1 MKNVKVKNILFFL
14 GLLLLNISSAFAI
27 SNNILLDNIEKSLI
41 FSKDEVQKI
50 KFHNQNSEGVLEINR
65 VKPQIGDISL
75 NNSKL
80 DVKIVNV
87 DNFDHEIK
95 EKENVAY
102 NAALIGQYEVA
113 IQLYKDIL
121 KDDPKNSYVKFSLAV
136 AYQNLNQY
144 SQAKTIY
151 NELLSANPD
160 NKQDIISNLLS
171 ILVDESP
178 KEAVYFLTRLATQNP
193 SSPYIMAQLA
203 LAYEKIGDFD
213 GAIRFLKQSIRL
225 DSQNILYIF
234 NLAVLYDKSNQK
246 IKAIETYQKVLRN
259 YSDNIGL
266 ASIDVI
272 EGRIKSLNAS
282 YD

>member
-41 FSKDEVQKI
+41 FSKDEAQKI
-50 KFHNQNSEGVLEINR
+50 KFHDRNSEGVLEINR
-65 VKPQIGDISL
+65 AKPQIGDIL
-75 NNSKL
+75 TKNSKL
-80 DVKIVNV
+80 DVKVVNI
-87 DNFDHEIK
+87 DNFEHEIK
-95 EKENVAY
+95 EKENMAY

-121 KDDPKNSYVKFSLAV
+121 KDNPKNSYVKFSLAV

-144 SQAKTIY
+144 GQAKNIY
-151 NELLSANPD
+151 NELLSENPD

-203 LAYEKIGDFD
+203 LAYEKVEDFD
-213 GAIRFLKQSIRL
+213 GAIRFLKRSIRL
-225 DSQNILYIF
+225 DPQNILYIF

-246 IKAIETYQKVLRN
+246 IKAIESYQKVLRN

>member
-65 VKPQIGDISL
+65 AKPQISDISPK
-75 NNSKL
+75 NSKL
-80 DVKIVNV
+80 DVKVVNV
-87 DNFDHEIK
+87 DNFEHEIK
-95 EKENVAY
+95 EKENIAY

-178 KEAVYFLTRLATQNP
+178 KEAVYFLTRLATQNQ

-203 LAYEKIGDFD
+203 LA
-213 GAIRFLKQSIRL
+213 
-225 DSQNILYIF
+225 
-234 NLAVLYDKSNQK
+234 
-246 IKAIETYQKVLRN
+246 
-259 YSDNIGL
+259 
-266 ASIDVI
+266 
-272 EGRIKSLNAS
+272 
-282 YD
+282 

>member
-87 DNFDHEIK
+87 DNFEHEIK

-121 KDDPKNSYVKFSLAV
+121 KDDPENSYVKFSLAV

-272 EGRIKSLNAS
+272 EGRIKSLNES

>member
-41 FSKDEVQKI
+41 FSKDEAQKI
-50 KFHNQNSEGVLEINR
+50 KFHDSNSEGVLEINR
-65 VKPQIGDISL
+65 AKPQIGDIL
-75 NNSKL
+75 TKNSKL
-80 DVKIVNV
+80 DVKVVNI
-87 DNFDHEIK
+87 DNFEHEIK
-95 EKENVAY
+95 EKENMAY

-121 KDDPKNSYVKFSLAV
+121 KDNPKNSYVKFSLAV

-144 SQAKTIY
+144 GQAKDIY
-151 NELLSANPD
+151 NELLSENPD

-203 LAYEKIGDFD
+203 LAYEKVGDFD
-213 GAIRFLKQSIRL
+213 GAIRFLKRSIRL
-225 DSQNILYIF
+225 DPQNILYIF

-246 IKAIETYQKVLRN
+246 IKAIESYQKVLRN

>member
-41 FSKDEVQKI
+41 FSKDEAQKI
-50 KFHNQNSEGVLEINR
+50 KFHDRNSEGVLEINR
-65 VKPQIGDISL
+65 AKPQIGDIL
-75 NNSKL
+75 TKNSKL
-80 DVKIVNV
+80 DVKVVNI
-87 DNFDHEIK
+87 DNFEHEIK
-95 EKENVAY
+95 EKENMAY

-121 KDDPKNSYVKFSLAV
+121 KDNPKNSYVKFSLAV

-144 SQAKTIY
+144 GQAKDIY
-151 NELLSANPD
+151 NELLSENPD

-203 LAYEKIGDFD
+203 LAYEKVGDFD
-213 GAIRFLKQSIRL
+213 GAIRFLKRSIRL
-225 DSQNILYIF
+225 DPQNILYIF

-246 IKAIETYQKVLRN
+246 IKAIESYQKVLRN